1 MYIEQISE
9 SKIKVTVDAE
19 DQEKYGITYE
29 TMDYEDANTRRLCE
43 KIISE
48 AQSEIGFDSRNSR
61 ILVEARN
68 GSKGNITIFISKIP
82 KSLDDGYECMFQIM
96 RFETIDYL
104 LDSRKVFASF
114 SESIIRKEIYEDGGE
129 FFLYIEVEGLPSTA
143 KKLILA
149 LNEFGE
155 PCHIRREYL
164 REHGNLLAK
173 DPPIFG

>member
-9 SKIKVTVDAE
+9 SKIKVTVDVE

-82 KSLDDGYECMFQIM
+82 KYTSWSIRQISATPPTE
-96 RFETIDYL
+96 RWYVPDPL
-104 LDSRKVFASF
+104 PAASF
-114 SESIIRKEIYEDGGE
+114 PPGSRQKN
-129 FFLYIEVEGLPSTA
+129 PSTGSSTPR
-143 KKLILA
+143 L
-149 LNEFGE
+149 
-155 PCHIRREYL
+155 
-164 REHGNLLAK
+164 
-173 DPPIFG
+173 

>member
-1 MYIEQISE
+1 MPPSTDSICP
-9 SKIKVTVDAE
+9 VTYAF
-19 DQEKYGITYE
+19 
-29 TMDYEDANTRRLCE
+29 
-43 KIISE
+43 S
-48 AQSEIGFDSRNSR
+48 SRNNTA
-61 ILVEARN
+61 EATSSAVPTRGMLSPSQN
-68 GSKGNITIFISKIP
+68 SFT
-82 KSLDDGYECMFQIM
+82 
-96 RFETIDYL
+96 
-104 LDSRKVFASF
+104 SF

-164 REHGNLLAK
+164 REHGKLLAK

>member
-96 RFETIDYL
+96 RFETIDDL

-143 KKLILA
+143 KKFILA

-164 REHGNLLAK
+164 REHGKLLAK